1 MEPFS
6 SMRRIQIIHL
16 RERRAS
22 CKSQRSEC
30 LGWLYIHAHG
40 WQSCPDEQE
49 GHRPHG
55 RQLFVLELYFSDLY
69 FPLVLSETTCYFGN
83 SSFSA
88 LQLSM
93 QLLNAIRYS
102 MRHNYSAICAS
113 EGYENKWSWKSIV
126 KILHPKK
133 KPGFS
138 TYLTMCLN

>member
-113 EGYENKWSWKSIV
+113 EGYENK
-126 KILHPKK
+126 
-133 KPGFS
+133 
-138 TYLTMCLN
+138 